1 MSGPRVTVLTV
12 VRNGGRF
19 LSETIASIRAQS
31 FIDWEYLIVDD
42 VSEDDTVA
50 VVQQAMRLEPRLQL
64 IRRETWGG
72 MHVALND
79 GLRVARGEYI
89 INIDADDLS
98 PSHRIERQLGF
109 LARHPQ
115 YRACVSFVQHFDDH
129 GLRAQVAT
137 VPTSPPVLRWYLL
150 LRGMPT
156 HSSLC
161 IARAALAA
169 LGGYCELPLAQD
181 HRLMCELSQRE
192 WLGVV
197 PEVLSFVRIHPR
209 RSSVVQSELL
219 HKLVLDVVAEHAF
232 ALTGEHWPRADI
244 ETLFAVGHSM
254 PLAVDEGLQMLDRW
268 DRLWQAVTNL
278 TRQDRRALERLSGWR
293 RWKHLRGNVR
303 RQPIQALVAL
313 ARPSVLW
320 SILRLLVSRD
330 PRSRRERGVSAPGV
344 GVVGTT

>member
-1 MSGPRVTVLTV
+1 
-12 VRNGGRF
+12 
-19 LSETIASIRAQS
+19 
-31 FIDWEYLIVDD
+31 
-42 VSEDDTVA
+42 
-50 VVQQAMRLEPRLQL
+50 
-64 IRRETWGG
+64 
-72 MHVALND
+72 
-79 GLRVARGEYI
+79 
-89 INIDADDLS
+89 
-98 PSHRIERQLGF
+98 
-109 LARHPQ
+109 
-115 YRACVSFVQHFDDH
+115 
-129 GLRAQVAT
+129 
-137 VPTSPPVLRWYLL
+137 
-150 LRGMPT
+150 
-156 HSSLC
+156 
-161 IARAALAA
+161 
-169 LGGYCELPLAQD
+169 
-181 HRLMCELSQRE
+181 MCELSQRE